1 MITTII
7 TFIIVFGV
15 LVFVHEFGHYFFAKR
30 SGILVREFS
39 IGMGP
44 KIYAYHKNGTTYT
57 LRILPLGGYVRMA
70 GLEDDEDSLKKGQPI
85 SLLLDDNGI
94 VRKINASSKMTLLN
108 AVPLEVSAWD
118 LDQELWIKGYENGDE
133 TKEVTYQ
140 VDHDA
145 MIIEPDGTEVQIAPL
160 DVQFQSAALPNRMM
174 TNFAGAMNNFLL
186 AIVAFAL
193 VAIMQ
198 GGVITNTTT
207 LGQVQHDSVAQKA
220 GLKKGDTVVS
230 INGEKVADF
239 SEMAAKIDANPG
251 KKLVFKVKR
260 GKDQVLNI
268 SLKPKTVT
276 EEGKKSGKIGVVAKQ
291 AVNRSPI
298 AIAEYGFVQTWNVMK
313 HIFAALGAMLH
324 GFSLNDLGGPVAM
337 YSYTSKAAQYG
348 VVSVISLLAF
358 LSVNLGIVNLL
369 PIPALDG
376 GKLLLN
382 VIEAVRGKPIDPNK
396 EVVLT
401 LIGFAFMLIL
411 MFLVTWNDIQRY
423 FFR

>member
-1 MITTII
+1 
-7 TFIIVFGV
+7 
-15 LVFVHEFGHYFFAKR
+15 
-30 SGILVREFS
+30 
-39 IGMGP
+39 
-44 KIYAYHKNGTTYT
+44 
-57 LRILPLGGYVRMA
+57 MA
-70 GLEDDEDSLKKGQPI
+70 S
-85 SLLLDDNGI
+85 
-94 VRKINASSKMTLLN
+94 
-108 AVPLEVSAWD
+108 
-118 LDQELWIKGYENGDE
+118 
-133 TKEVTYQ
+133 
-140 VDHDA
+140 
-145 MIIEPDGTEVQIAPL
+145 
-160 DVQFQSAALPNRMM
+160 
-174 TNFAGAMNNFLL
+174 
-186 AIVAFAL
+186 
-193 VAIMQ
+193 
-198 GGVITNTTT
+198 
-207 LGQVQHDSVAQKA
+207 
-220 GLKKGDTVVS
+220 
-230 INGEKVADF
+230 
-239 SEMAAKIDANPG
+239 KIDANPG

-260 GKDQVLNI
+260 GKNQVLNF

-276 EEGKKSGKIGVVAKQ
+276 EDGKKSGKIGVVAKQ
-291 AVNRSPI
+291 AVNRSPV

-313 HIFAALGAMLH
+313 QIFAALGAMLH
-324 GFSLNDLGGPVAM
+324 GFRLNDLGGPVAM

>member
-1 MITTII
+1 
-7 TFIIVFGV
+7 
-15 LVFVHEFGHYFFAKR
+15 
-30 SGILVREFS
+30 
-39 IGMGP
+39 
-44 KIYAYHKNGTTYT
+44 
-57 LRILPLGGYVRMA
+57 
-70 GLEDDEDSLKKGQPI
+70 
-85 SLLLDDNGI
+85 
-94 VRKINASSKMTLLN
+94 
-108 AVPLEVSAWD
+108 
-118 LDQELWIKGYENGDE
+118 
-133 TKEVTYQ
+133 
-140 VDHDA
+140 
-145 MIIEPDGTEVQIAPL
+145 
-160 DVQFQSAALPNRMM
+160 
-174 TNFAGAMNNFLL
+174 
-186 AIVAFAL
+186 
-193 VAIMQ
+193 
-198 GGVITNTTT
+198 
-207 LGQVQHDSVAQKA
+207 
-220 GLKKGDTVVS
+220 
-230 INGEKVADF
+230 
-239 SEMAAKIDANPG
+239 MAAKIDANPG

-268 SLKPKTVT
+268 SLKPETVT

-313 HIFAALGAMLH
+313 QIFAALGAMLH

>member
-70 GLEDDEDSLKKGQPI
+70 GLEDEEDSLKKGQPI

-145 MIIEPDGTEVQIAPL
+145 MIIESDGTEVQIAPL

-193 VAIMQ
+193 VAVMQ

-251 KKLVFKVKR
+251 RKLVFKVKR
-260 GKDQVLNI
+260 GKNHD
-268 SLKPKTVT
+268 
-276 EEGKKSGKIGVVAKQ
+276 
-291 AVNRSPI
+291 
-298 AIAEYGFVQTWNVMK
+298 
-313 HIFAALGAMLH
+313 
-324 GFSLNDLGGPVAM
+324 
-337 YSYTSKAAQYG
+337 
-348 VVSVISLLAF
+348 
-358 LSVNLGIVNLL
+358 
-369 PIPALDG
+369 
-376 GKLLLN
+376 
-382 VIEAVRGKPIDPNK
+382 
-396 EVVLT
+396 
-401 LIGFAFMLIL
+401 
-411 MFLVTWNDIQRY
+411 
-423 FFR
+423 